1 MLLYPCYYMINYNE
15 NEDENEKR
23 SHRYDKNK
31 PWFRHEHKYSKYKNC
46 LTIMM
51 LICIKQH
58 LNNIWSSIHEGVQQC
73 WGLVE
78 KNVAYIKK
86 YVVKDFKTV

>member
-1 MLLYPCYYMINYNE
+1 MLLYPCYYMINNNE

-31 PWFRHEHKYSKYKNC
+31 PWFRNEHKYSKYKNC

-58 LNNIWSSIHEGVQQC
+58 LNNIWSSIHERVQQR
-73 WGLVE
+73 WGWVE
-78 KNVAYIKK
+78 KKCCLYKK
-86 YVVKDFKTV
+86 VCSEGL